1 MNIYVMP
8 VGALQTNCYILP
20 TQNGNAIVI
29 DPGAEPERILAF
41 LKEKGLSV
49 KLIIFTHGHSDH
61 IGGAA
66 VLQEKTGAELALPAL
81 DEDIF
86 RDPSIA
92 GTSMFDEGVCS
103 KICKVNKLYND
114 KDVFSLDEI
123 SLKAMWT
130 PGHTKGS
137 SILIGEDVIFS
148 GDTLFAGS
156 CGRTDL
162 YGGSYADMEKSLQKI
177 ARLEGEY
184 QVFPGHGEET
194 SLSYEKKT
202 NPYLGKNYDDIF

>member
-1 MNIYVMP
+1 MP
-8 VGALQTNCYILP
+8 VGVLQTNCYILP
-20 TQNGNAIVI
+20 TQAGNAMVI
-29 DPGAEPERILAF
+29 DPGAEPNRILDF
-41 LKEKGLSV
+41 LKKKELSV
-49 KLIIFTHGHSDH
+49 KLIIFTHGHWDH

-66 VLQEKTGAELALPAL
+66 TLQGKTGAKLALPEL

-86 RDPSIA
+86 WVPSIA
-92 GTSMFDEGVCS
+92 GTSMLDGMVSQNNCEVET
-103 KICKVNKLYND
+103 LY
-114 KDVFSLDEI
+114 KDGDILSLDEL
-123 SLKAMWT
+123 SLRVMWT

-137 SILIGEDVIFS
+137 CILIGEGVIFS

-162 YGGSYADMEKSLQKI
+162 YGGSYEEMKKSLQKI

-184 QVFPGHGEET
+184 QIFPGHGEET
-194 SLSYEKKT
+194 TLSYEKKT